1 MKDQF
6 AVTFLQS
13 NVEWED
19 ASRNIETFESML
31 NDHVKRT
38 DLIVLPEMFTTG
50 FTMNAESQ
58 AETMDGPT
66 IQWMQRTAKEMSSA
80 ITGSLIIRDNGHF
93 FNRLIYATKNGQIH
107 QYDKRHLFSF
117 AQEDLHF
124 KPGKSRLI
132 VESEGWRICP
142 LVCYDLRFPVWSRN
156 ASLTGEN
163 RVNEYDLLIYV
174 ANWPEARRQPWI
186 NLLEARAH
194 ENQSFVVGVNRVGVD
209 GNGISYSGDSAVY
222 SPKGERLIAPQPNQ
236 VAIETIVL
244 EKKALDD
251 FREKFP
257 VGKDKDVFDIKK

>member
-1 MKDQF
+1 VKDQF
-6 AVTFLQS
+6 AVTILQS
-13 NVEWED
+13 NLEWED
-19 ASRNIETFESML
+19 AARNIETFESML
-31 NDHVKRT
+31 NDHVKTT

-58 AETMDGPT
+58 AERMDGPT

-80 ITGSLIIRDNGHF
+80 ITGSLIIRDNDHF
-93 FNRLIYATKNGQIH
+93 FNRLIYATKNGEIH

-117 AQEDLHF
+117 AKEDLHF
-124 KPGKSRLI
+124 KPGNSRLI

-156 ASLTGEN
+156 ASLIGEN

-209 GNGISYSGDSAVY
+209 GNGISYSGDSAIY

-257 VGKDKDVFDIKK
+257 VGKDVFDIKK